1 MYPFHTGFKLVTFMF
16 YSTNTLVC
24 FWGFSLFH
32 SFLIIPS
39 GDHENVSSYPNFLYW
54 PSLTNR
60 LHFSG
65 DRKTSTSKVGLR
77 HYHVF
82 LMGMQNSTKKKKKP
96 YTFLLWC
103 RNTTSWSLSQS
114 YTSKNQ
120 KFICT
125 VLHFIIL
132 SIVGKY

>member
-82 LMGMQNSTKKKKKP
+82 LMGMQNSTKKKKNLTHISALMQK
-96 YTFLLWC
+96 YHFLD
-103 RNTTSWSLSQS
+103 LSKL
-114 YTSKNQ
+114 YFKNQ

>member
-1 MYPFHTGFKLVTFMF
+1 MYPFRTGFKLVTFMF

-32 SFLIIPS
+32 SFLFIPS
-39 GDHENVSSYPNFLYW
+39 GDHEKVSSYPNFLYW

-65 DRKTSTSKVGLR
+65 DRKASASKVGLR
-77 HYHVF
+77 HSHVF
-82 LMGMQNSTKKKKKP
+82 LMGMQNSTKQKNT

-103 RNTTSWSLSQS
+103 RNTTSWSLPQS

-120 KFICT
+120 KFTCT
-125 VLHFIIL
+125 VLHFTIL
-132 SIVGKY
+132 SIIGKY

>member
-1 MYPFHTGFKLVTFMF
+1 MYPFHTGFKLDTLMF

-54 PSLTNR
+54 PSLTTR

-65 DRKTSTSKVGLR
+65 DRKASTSKVGLR
-77 HYHVF
+77 HCHVF
-82 LMGMQNSTKKKKKP
+82 LMGMQNSTKKKKKKKNLTHFCFDAEIP
-96 YTFLLWC
+96 LLGAYPKVI
-103 RNTTSWSLSQS
+103 LQKL
-114 YTSKNQ
+114 KNLYVQ
-120 KFICT
+120 YY
-125 VLHFIIL
+125 IL
-132 SIVGKY
+132 